1 MREITIDE
9 VRMLNAKHGAPML
22 SIYLNKD
29 NGVFEQKTFDE
40 RWRESINK
48 AEFLL
53 LKDFNRSFV
62 NDYLEPVRRVKIN
75 EIVSSSD
82 KGIAFFMSHEKE
94 IFYLVAHTPIHDL
107 TVVADSFH
115 IKSLIRMKRN
125 EKGFFLVTM
134 TSRAINVFIDNEGH
148 LLRLDSYRNDPG
160 VDGNNR
166 KEFNDFFQHTAHEL
180 NKLFSSYRVPIILAG
195 VKDNVG
201 HMKKLLSQSF
211 LMTTSIIGN
220 VEKIK
225 TADLRDK
232 VLEILQ
238 PYYNAQELKAQ
249 SDIDIAIANER
260 ALLYLED
267 IAVSAIHGKIKKLFV
282 VENKYLWGNLNLD
295 SGELTLS
302 PKQTNA
308 HDDDILDDL
317 CQIVL
322 SKGGEVEVVSEL
334 KDFKGHLAVAIVTDT
349 SHLTYSQHG
358 EEAAI

>member
-9 VRMLNAKHGAPML
+9 VRMLNAKHGSPML

-29 NGVFEQKTFDE
+29 NGVFEQKSFDE
-40 RWRESINK
+40 RWRESIGK

-53 LKDFNRSFV
+53 LKDYSRSFV
-62 NDYLEPVRRVKIN
+62 NDYLAPVKKIN
-75 EIVSSSD
+75 VSQIVTSSD
-82 KGIAFFMSHEKE
+82 KGIVVFMGHDNE
-94 IFYLVAHTPIHDL
+94 IFYLLAHSSIPDL

-115 IKSLIRMKRN
+115 IKPLIRLRKN

-134 TSRAINVFIDNEGH
+134 SSRAINVFIDNEGH
-148 LLRLDSYRNDPG
+148 LLRLDSFRNDPG

-166 KEFNDFFQHTAHEL
+166 KEFNEFFQHTANEL
-180 NKLFSSYRVPIILAG
+180 NKLFSSYRVPIVLAG

-201 HMKKLLSQSF
+201 HMKKLLSQTF
-211 LMTTSIIGN
+211 LMASSIIGN

-225 TADLRDK
+225 TRDLRDK
-232 VLEILQ
+232 VLDILQ

-249 SDIDIAIANER
+249 SDIDIAMANEV
-260 ALLYLED
+260 AVFYLED
-267 IAVSAIHGKIKKLFV
+267 IAISAVHGKIKKLFV
-282 VENKYLWGNLNLD
+282 VENKYLWGNLNLET
-295 SGELTLS
+295 GEMAIT

-322 SKGGEVEVVSEL
+322 SKGGEVEVVGEL

-349 SHLTYSQHG
+349 SHLSYSHYS
-358 EEAAI
+358 EVVV